1 MMGHKLVNGV
11 LAILL
16 VVSVSAC
23 AANAGSIPEASVY
36 NSQEI
41 AQVIPIP
48 TWEQV
53 NGDGFGDVKELEV
66 SALEAFNSYLYAGTY
81 NLIDPLQVYD
91 GARIFRSPDGV
102 TWTAV
107 TGPGFQNPHD
117 SAPPAILDFVVFGTR
132 LYASTGRGGNPAQ
145 IWRSSN
151 GTSWAPMVSAG
162 FGDPDIHDIAALA
175 VFNNVIY
182 AGAGSQVSGAKIYR
196 SSTGDSNTWT
206 LVTPAAA
213 TMAGAGVTGFEVF
226 NTTLYATV
234 ESEAPLQIWRSS
246 NGSTWTVAVSN
257 GFGDSQTT
265 STGGMAVFGGYLY
278 VGAGNTTAGA
288 QLWRSNNGTSWVEAI
303 PPGFGDPNNKTVEMV
318 FVFQNQLYVG
328 VQNDQTGIEIWRSA
342 DGTNWEQVNADG
354 FGDSKNTT
362 TNGSHAAADYLSQLY
377 VGTSNIVT
385 GAELW
390 RMRQQVPATP
400 TPTSTATDTATP
412 TVTNTP
418 TDTPTNPP
426 TATATDTATSTSTAT
441 PTDTPT
447 NTATSTPTSTPVNT
461 PTYTLTST
469 ATGTPTNTPASG
481 PTSTATSTPTNTP
494 FNTPTFTATST
505 ATGTSTNTPTSTPT
519 PTPISSTPGKVTGGG
534 TIGRDSFKAT
544 FGFTLQYKQGDQEPK
559 GNLTY
564 QDHTSGLRL
573 KATSFDLLVID
584 GDHVWITGSGILNNG
599 QIAEFEIA
607 IDVLSNP
614 DRPDILYISI
624 PGLDGYTAGGE
635 LTGGNITIH

>member
-1 MMGHKLVNGV
+1 MEYRKL
-11 LAILL
+11 AMRLL
-16 VVSVSAC
+16 VHLLLLGMFSLSAC
-23 AANAGSIPEASVY
+23 TNTASIVLNKNFTGPQGVTQANVVPG
-36 NSQEI
+36 
-41 AQVIPIP
+41 
-48 TWEQV
+48 WEQV
-53 NGDGFGDVKELEV
+53 NGDGFGNVKEQEV
-66 SALEAFNSYLYAGTY
+66 SALEAFNGSLYAGTY
-81 NLIDPLQVYD
+81 NIVEPLVLYD

-288 QLWRSNNGTSWVEAI
+288 QLWRSNNGTSWAGAI

-342 DGTNWEQVNADG
+342 DGTNWEQVNVDG

-362 TNGSHAAADYLSQLY
+362 TNGSHAATEFLSQLY

-390 RMRQQVPATP
+390 RTLAISQTFADVPPTHPYYQDIEILYANNMTAGCQTSPLKFCPDQVMNRAQAAAFMLRGNFGPSYVPPVP
-400 TPTSTATDTATP
+400 THIFKDDWTKGPWAEGWAEGMKAEGFSAGCL
-412 TVTNTP
+412 
-418 TDTPTNPP
+418 TNPLKYCP
-426 TATATDTATSTSTAT
+426 WDQIPREQAVIFALKLKYGKLYT
-441 PTDTPT
+441 PP
-447 NTATSTPTSTPVNT
+447 P
-461 PTYTLTST
+461 
-469 ATGTPTNTPASG
+469 ATGTLFADMTNPSFYATAWAEQAYMDGIIADCGISG
-481 PTSTATSTPTNTP
+481 
-494 FNTPTFTATST
+494 
-505 ATGTSTNTPTSTPT
+505 
-519 PTPISSTPGKVTGGG
+519 GKPL
-534 TIGRDSFKAT
+534 FCPK
-544 FGFTLQYKQGDQEPK
+544 TLVSRGLAAYMIVRAK
-559 GNLTY
+559 NL
-564 QDHTSGLRL
+564 
-573 KATSFDLLVID
+573 AM
-584 GDHVWITGSGILNNG
+584 
-599 QIAEFEIA
+599 
-607 IDVLSNP
+607 P
-614 DRPDILYISI
+614 
-624 PGLDGYTAGGE
+624 
-635 LTGGNITIH
+635 